1 MKKPGT
7 QAGLDQIQMTSC
19 KRSGGFGLI
28 LLVFGLFGA
37 LGSAAR

>member
-7 QAGLDQIQMTSC
+7 QAGLDQIQTIC
-19 KRSGGFGLI
+19 REQSGGFGLI
-28 LLVFGLFGA
+28 LLVFGLFGT